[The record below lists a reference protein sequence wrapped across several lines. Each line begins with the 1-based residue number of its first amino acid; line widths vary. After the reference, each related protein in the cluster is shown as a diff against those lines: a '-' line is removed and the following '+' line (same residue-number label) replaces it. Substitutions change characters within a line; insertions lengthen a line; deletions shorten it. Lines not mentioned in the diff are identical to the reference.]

1 MEKLLI
7 VDDDLGIQK
16 QLKWSFTDY
25 EVVLADDR
33 ASAIAA
39 VRRYEPKV
47 VTLDLGLPP
56 DASNASEGLNAL
68 KEILTIAPFTKV
80 IVITGSDDRTHAL
93 QAIEM
98 GAYDFY
104 QKPVDPDVIN
114 IIVSRAFAVAK
125 IEAENRALRLIHG
138 NDSGIIGNS
147 AAIARLQTMVQRIAP
162 TNITAL
168 LLGESGT
175 GKEVTANAIHRLS
188 ERAKKP
194 FIAINCAS
202 IPENLLESE
211 LFGYEKGAFTG
222 AHKTT
227 KGKIECAEGGT
238 LFLDEIG
245 DMPFNLQ
252 AKLLR
257 FLQEKVIERLG
268 GRQEIP
274 VDVRVI
280 CATNQNLEEMVA
292 AKEFRED
299 LFYRVSEIT
308 LNIPPLRE
316 REEDVIILAQ
326 FFLQQYAAEYK
337 RNIKCFSADAISAIK
352 AHPWPGNI
360 RELQNKVK
368 SSVIMAMG
376 SQISA
381 FDLGFFDHQ
390 VGDDDYQL
398 SLNLRTVREQ
408 AETIAIQKA
417 YALTDGN
424 MSKTAELLGVTRPTL
439 YSLIEKYSLKINEGT
454 S

>member
-1 MEKLLI
+1 MEKLLV

-16 QLKWSFTDY
+16 QLKWNFTDY

-39 VRRYEPKV
+39 VRRHEPKV

-56 DASNASEGLNAL
+56 DASNASEGLKTL
-68 KEILTIAPFTKV
+68 KEILSIAPFTKV
-80 IVITGSDDRTHAL
+80 IVITGNDDRKHAL

-104 QKPVDPDVIN
+104 HKPVDSDVIN
-114 IIVSRAFAVAK
+114 TIVSRAFSLAQ
-125 IEAENRALRLIHG
+125 IEAENRALKLF
-138 NDSGIIGNS
+138 NSKDSGIIGSS
-147 AAIARLQTMVQRIAP
+147 ATIVRLQTMVQRIAP

-202 IPENLLESE
+202 IPETLLESE

-280 CATNQNLEEMVA
+280 CATNQNLDEMVA

-308 LNIPPLRE
+308 LNIPPLRD

-326 FFLQQYAAEYK
+326 YFLHQYANDYK
-337 RNIKCFSADAISAIK
+337 RNIKSFSSDAISAIK
-352 AHPWPGNI
+352 AHRWPGNI
-360 RELQNKVK
+360 RELQNKIK
-368 SSVIMAMG
+368 SAVIMATG
-376 SQISA
+376 SQVTA
-381 FDLGFFDHQ
+381 FDLGFFEQ
-390 VGDDDYQL
+390 SNEDYKL
-398 SLNLRTVREQ
+398 SLNLREVREK
-408 AETIAIQKA
+408 AETLAIQKA
-417 YALTDGN
+417 YALSEGN
-424 MSKTAELLGVTRPTL
+424 MSKTAELLGITRPTL
-439 YSLIEKYSLKINEGT
+439 YSLIEKYTLTIN
-454 S
+454 

>member
-7 VDDDLGIQK
+7 VDDDIGVQK
-16 QLKWSFTDY
+16 QLKWSLADY
-25 EVVLADDR
+25 EVVLADTR
-33 ASAIAA
+33 ESAIAA
-39 VRRYEPKV
+39 VRRHEPKV

-56 DASNASEGLNAL
+56 DAANASEGLAAL

-80 IVITGSDDRTHAL
+80 IVITGSDDREHAL
-93 QAIEM
+93 TAIEM

-104 QKPVDPDVIN
+104 QKPVDSDVIN
-114 IIVSRAFAVAK
+114 VIVSRAFAVSA
-125 IEAENRALRLIHG
+125 IEQENRSMRSMAG
-138 NDSGIIGNS
+138 TDTGIIGNS
-147 AAIARLQTMVQRIAP
+147 EKMDRMRQMINRIAP
-162 TNITAL
+162 TEITAL

-175 GKEVTANAIHRLS
+175 GKEVTAKAIHQVSNRQ
-188 ERAKKP
+188 KKP

-211 LFGYEKGAFTG
+211 LFGFEKGAFTG
-222 AHKTT
+222 AHKQT
-227 KGKIECAEGGT
+227 KGKIECAQGGT

-257 FLQEKVIERLG
+257 FLQEKIIERIG

-274 VDVRVI
+274 VDVRVV

-292 AKEFRED
+292 NKEFRED

-308 LNIPPLRE
+308 LDIPPLRE
-316 REEDVIILAQ
+316 RDEDVLILAQ
-326 FFLQQYAAEYK
+326 FFLQQYASDYK
-337 RNIKCFSADAISAIK
+337 RNVKSFSSDAIQALK
-352 AHPWPGNI
+352 THKWPGNI

-368 SSVIMAMG
+368 SSVIMSTGVQVTSM
-376 SQISA
+376 
-381 FDLGFFDHQ
+381 DLGFFNA
-390 VGDDDYQL
+390 DDAEYEL
-398 SLNLRTVREQ
+398 SLNLRVVREQ

-424 MSKTAELLGVTRPTL
+424 MSKTSQLLGITRPTL
-439 YSLIEKYSLKINEGT
+439 YSLVEKYGIQIN